1 MDNFKGS
8 IAQKNVQFP
17 IEVVIEPMAGENY
30 SRAMIFIPLSQG
42 STYLPGIDD
51 AEAGKLF
58 ELTSANYADLTGGL
72 LKSWLIPFFQSA
84 TAGKIGIAI
93 FDAGQDSTETLS
105 VVYEKFKMY
114 AYFKFGLCDV
124 ENYNELQFS
133 LSELCMVDELY
144 SDLWIGTND
153 KNVLKKSSA
162 LIERLNTI
170 KSNARVIYN
179 PDSSINPALAQL
191 GKTLSEVNVTGTPVG
206 NSVDMVGFN
215 TISASGET
223 DSDGDVQNL
232 SAIEIFTLDSQ
243 KIGYNTAV
251 GDGTK
256 NVVTEGS
263 LTLKG
268 ESVGANWVRN
278 FITYMCKVKNASY
291 ITKMNKFRNN
301 QTYQGVLLILQ
312 EQVSSFLNLG
322 RLANFKLTAP
332 VFADLPKSGDTIVVP
347 NAWSADYVDNTRLVT
362 VFGTLYLTQP
372 TK

>member
-17 IEVVIEPMAGENY
+17 IEVVIEPLAGENY
-30 SRAMIFIPLSQG
+30 SRGMIFIPSSLI
-42 STYLPGIDD
+42 STYLSGIDGV
-51 AEAGKLF
+51 EAGKLY
-58 ELTSANYADLTGGL
+58 ELTSANFAELTGGL
-72 LKSWLIPFFQSA
+72 LKSSLTPFFQSA

-93 FDAGQDSTETLS
+93 FDNGQDSTETLS

-114 AYFKFGLCDV
+114 AYFKFGICES
-124 ENYNELQFS
+124 ENYNELQFE
-133 LSELCMVDELY
+133 LSNLCLADELY
-144 SDLWIGTND
+144 SDLWIGTSD
-153 KNVLKKSSA
+153 KNVLKKTSA
-162 LIERLNTI
+162 LIERLTSI

-232 SAIEIFTLDSQ
+232 SATEIFTLDSQ

-263 LTLKG
+263 LSLQG

-278 FITYMCKVKNASY
+278 FITYMCKVKTASY

-347 NAWSADYVDNTRLVT
+347 NAWKADYVDNTRSVT